1 MQKIISKHIAAC
13 IPELTETS
21 ILSLLEVP
29 PDSKLG
35 DYAFPCFSLAK
46 QLHKSPV
53 KIAEALKEELDSQ
66 HDTRFQKVEAVKGY
80 LNIYVNK
87 TYVIEQVME
96 QIMKDTL
103 LSQDIGQGR
112 TICLDYSSPNIAK
125 KFHIG
130 HLRTTIIGNS
140 LSKIYQKLGY
150 KVVRINHLGDW
161 GTQFGKLIVAYQKW
175 SSKEKIQEEGI
186 DELLRIYV
194 KFHKEAKKEP
204 ALIEEARNWF
214 VKMEKKDEEAL
225 DIWKWFMD
233 ISMIEF
239 KYIYNLLKVEF
250 DYYTGESFYQDMI
263 PVVLK
268 QLNEKNLLTLS
279 DGAQIVDLSSE
290 QLPPCLIAKK
300 DGSSIYPTRDI
311 AAAIYRKDAYGF
323 SKCIYVTGAE
333 QVLHFNQVFR
343 VLDKLGYSWSESL
356 VHVPY
361 GLVSMSGEKLS
372 TRTGNIIYARELL
385 LESIERAQ
393 KAIEIKNPVLPD
405 KVKTAEQVGI
415 GAVIFHDLFTQR
427 IKNID
432 FKWEEVLS
440 FEGASGP
447 YIQYTYAR
455 AKSILRKNKDY
466 TADVDID
473 FNVLSEEHS
482 YQLIK
487 GFSNY
492 TDAVLKAAENYEPS
506 MIARYVL
513 NLAQDFNKFYH
524 KCPINQSDNNIKKA
538 RLLLVYGVQK
548 LIGEAMSLLGI
559 ECPEEM

>member
-1 MQKIISKHIAAC
+1 MQKKISKHIAAC
-13 IPELTETS
+13 IPELTEDT

-35 DYAFPCFSLAK
+35 DYAFPCFLLAK
-46 QLHKSPV
+46 LLHKNPV
-53 KIAEALKEELDSQ
+53 VIAEALKEKLESQ
-66 HDTRFQKVEAVKGY
+66 HNTIFQKVEAVKGY
-80 LNIYVNK
+80 LNIYVDK
-87 TYVIEQVME
+87 TYFIEQVLK
-96 QIMKDTL
+96 QIINDTL
-103 LSQDIGQGR
+103 LTPDIGQGK

-140 LSKIYQKLGY
+140 LSIIYQKLGY
-150 KVVRINHLGDW
+150 RVERINHLGDW

-175 SSKEKIQEEGI
+175 SSKEKVQEEGI

-194 KFHKEAKKEP
+194 KFHKEAKEEP
-204 ALIEEARNWF
+204 ALVEEARNWF
-214 VKMEKKDEEAL
+214 VKMEQKDREAL

-233 ISMIEF
+233 ISMVEF
-239 KYIYNLLKVEF
+239 RSVYDLLKVDF
-250 DYYTGESFYQDMI
+250 DYYTGESYYQDMI
-263 PVVLK
+263 PMVMK
-268 QLNEKNLLTLS
+268 QLREKNLITSS

-311 AAAIYRKDAYGF
+311 AAAIYRKDTF
-323 SKCIYVTGAE
+323 NFHKCIYVTGAE
-333 QVLHFNQVFR
+333 QMLHFNQVFK
-343 VLDKLGYSWSESL
+343 VVEKLGYSWSKAL

-372 TRTGNIIYARELL
+372 TRTGNIIYAKELL
-385 LESIERAQ
+385 LESINRA
-393 KAIEIKNPVLPD
+393 KIAIENKNPALPD
-405 KVKTAEQVGI
+405 KEKTAEQVGV
-415 GAVIFHDLFTQR
+415 GAIIFHDLFTQR

-432 FKWEEVLS
+432 FQWEEVLS

-466 TADVDID
+466 AVDLVID
-473 FNVLSEEHS
+473 ISELSDEYS

-487 GFSNY
+487 VISSY
-492 TDAVLKAAENYEPS
+492 PYIVLKAAESYEPS
-506 MIARYVL
+506 IIARYVL
-513 NLAQDFNKFYH
+513 NLAQVFNKFYH
-524 KCPINQSDNNIKKA
+524 KCSINQSDENTKKA

>member
-13 IPELTETS
+13 IPEITETT

-29 PDSKLG
+29 PDFNLG

-53 KIAEALKEELDSQ
+53 KIAEALKEKLDSQ
-66 HDTRFQKVEAVKGY
+66 HDRRFQKVEAVKGY
-80 LNIYVNK
+80 LNIYVDK
-87 TYVIEQVME
+87 KYFIEQVLE
-96 QIMKDTL
+96 QIKNDTL
-103 LSQDIGQGR
+103 LSQDIGQGK

-194 KFHKEAKKEP
+194 EFHKEAKKEP
-204 ALIEEARNWF
+204 ALIKEARNWF
-214 VKMEKKDEEAL
+214 VKMELKDEEAL

-263 PVVLK
+263 PLVLK

-311 AAAIYRKDAYGF
+311 AAAIYRKAAYGF

-333 QVLHFNQVFR
+333 QVLHFNQVFK
-343 VLDKLGYSWSESL
+343 VLDKLGYSWSKSL

-372 TRTGNIIYARELL
+372 TRSGNIIYARELL
-385 LESIERAQ
+385 LESIARAK

-415 GAVIFHDLFTQR
+415 GAIIFHDLFTQR

-466 TADVDID
+466 TADLNID

-492 TDAVLKAAENYEPS
+492 TDTILKAAENYEPS